1 MGVTRRKDGRAVK
14 SFIID
19 GVPKYFYSKEKSDA
33 KAEKDIMRQLLAY
46 QGEIERGKTV
56 KEVAEEWEE
65 WHSKRVE
72 ESTTHRYKAC
82 VRRVIEWFEG
92 KHIKDITV
100 IEANRCIERFAL
112 LYPMKKTVK
121 QQKSVCKQIWDF
133 AIVRGYID
141 ANNIWQY
148 VQLPKGLGET
158 KRQPPSAVTLKK
170 VFDTPT
176 REVTKGMLF
185 VNILLFTGIRR
196 GEILGLDYS
205 DIDRDTSFINV
216 NRQVTHISNAPIV
229 KPYLKTRAGERGV
242 ILAKKLEEIIPKKK
256 KGFIFCN
263 DDGSPLTQKQF
274 EALWKDAMRELG
286 IEETVTPHQFRHA
299 YASMLHESGVDEK
312 DAQVLLGHA
321 DVHTTKQIYMHV
333 SKRRLESVAEKI
345 NSYRI

>member
-1 MGVTRRKDGRAVK
+1 M
-14 SFIID
+14 
-19 GVPKYFYSKEKSDA
+19 
-33 KAEKDIMRQLLAY
+33 
-46 QGEIERGKTV
+46 
-56 KEVAEEWEE
+56 
-65 WHSKRVE
+65 
-72 ESTTHRYKAC
+72 
-82 VRRVIEWFEG
+82 
-92 KHIKDITV
+92 
-100 IEANRCIERFAL
+100 
-112 LYPMKKTVK
+112 
-121 QQKSVCKQIWDF
+121 
-133 AIVRGYID
+133 
-141 ANNIWQY
+141 
-148 VQLPKGLGET
+148 
-158 KRQPPSAVTLKK
+158 
-170 VFDTPT
+170 
-176 REVTKGMLF
+176 
-185 VNILLFTGIRR
+185 FTGIRR

-286 IEETVTPHQFRHA
+286 IEESVTPHQFRHA